1 MTSRTMMAIAI
12 ALVTSTA
19 ACAQQSEAL
28 SGQDRLSYALGLAQA
43 RALQKQG
50 MKLDPKIASQGFSD
64 ALTGN
69 NPRLSDAEAR
79 ATLASMQKERA
90 GQQTGA
96 QQETGAQK
104 EAVAQQPGAR
114 KEQKS
119 AALKMVAAKN
129 KAAGDAFLAEN
140 KAKPGVT
147 TLASGL
153 QYRVIQAGSGKK
165 PSLDDT
171 VSVNYRGTLID
182 GNEFGS
188 TYKTGKPI
196 SFAVNKVI
204 PGWREALPLM
214 QAGSKWEI
222 VVPAELAYGERMPSP
237 RIGPN
242 STLIFELELV
252 SVSGRDSVAGQ
263 DQPKQ

>member
-1 MTSRTMMAIAI
+1 MTSRTLIAIAT
-12 ALVTSTA
+12 ALVTSTV
-19 ACAQQSEAL
+19 CAQQSDAL
-28 SGQDRLSYALGLAQA
+28 SGQDRLSYALGIAQA

-69 NPRLSDAEAR
+69 NPRLTDVEAR
-79 ATLASMQKERA
+79 AALASMQKEKAAEQA
-90 GQQTGA
+90 GG
-96 QQETGAQK
+96 QQETGAQNEAGAQK
-104 EAVAQQPGAR
+104 EGIGLKKA
-114 KEQKS
+114 

-129 KAAGDAFLAEN
+129 KAAGEAFLAEN
-140 KAKPGVT
+140 KSKPGVT

-153 QYRVIQAGSGKK
+153 QYRVVQAGSGKK
-165 PSLDDT
+165 PSVDDT

-196 SFAVNKVI
+196 SFAVSKVI

-222 VVPAELAYGERMPSP
+222 FVPAALAYGERMPGP
-237 RIGPN
+237 RIAPN
-242 STLIFELELV
+242 STLIFELELI
-252 SVSGRDSVAGQ
+252 SVSSRDSVAGQ
-263 DQPKQ
+263 DQLKQ